1 MDKRP
6 RLEQIFQ
13 RLTRTHFA
21 CASACIKMNSHF
33 RANALCSL
41 AKLSCK
47 IYHGEDILE
56 LSLIMPPYSLS
67 TICEKWT
74 WKLLSRVQLCDPMDY
89 TVHGILQTRILVW
102 AAFPFSRNSSQ
113 SRDWTQVSHIAGG
126 FFTSRAT
133 GKPQSYLFLL
143 SCTICT
149 YQENKSKFLG
159 VSVLGMISHAH

>member
-1 MDKRP
+1 MLIIVPLWIKGHN
-6 RLEQIFQ
+6 LNKSSK

-56 LSLIMPPYSLS
+56 LSLTMPPSSLS
-67 TICEKWT
+67 TICEKWK
-74 WKLLSRVQLCDPMDY
+74 WKSLSRVQLCDPMDY
-89 TVHGILQTRILVW
+89 IVHGILQTRILVW
-102 AAFPFSRNSSQ
+102 AAFPFSRDSSQ
-113 SRDWTQVSHIAGG
+113 SRDQTQVSHIAGG

-133 GKPQSYLFLL
+133 GKPQSYLFLS
-143 SCTICT
+143 SCIPYVLTKKT
-149 YQENKSKFLG
+149 NKNSLE
-159 VSVLGMISHAH
+159 